1 MISIVVDSLFEKLE
15 KTNRILPYNRGPTTD
30 YLAHIN
36 QITASRRMVEDAED
50 TDANSEIHGF
60 WTIETA
66 KSRLHQ
72 YLQQHKINAEYKYT
86 CTGPDNNR

>member
-1 MISIVVDSLFEKLE
+1 M
-15 KTNRILPYNRGPTTD
+15 LPYNRGPTAE
-30 YLAHIN
+30 YLAHVN
-36 QITASRRMVEDAED
+36 QMASSRRMVEDAED
-50 TDANSEIHGF
+50 TDENSEIHGF

-72 YLQQHKINAEYKYT
+72 YLQQHKISIDYKYS

>member
-1 MISIVVDSLFEKLE
+1 M
-15 KTNRILPYNRGPTTD
+15 LPYNRGPTQE
-30 YLAHIN
+30 YLTHIS
-36 QITASRRMVEDAED
+36 QMTASRRMVEDAED
-50 TDANSEIHGF
+50 TDANSEIHGS

-72 YLQQHKINAEYKYT
+72 YLQQHKISIDYKYT